1 MYTKIQY
8 YDIGYLIIYKYKSII
23 NILTILYLHLMMT
36 RVENL
41 LQEENITNI
50 QFGKKSKNKFS
61 DKVE

>member
-8 YDIGYLIIYKYKSII
+8 YDIGYLIIYRYKSII

-50 QFGKKSKNKFS
+50 
-61 DKVE
+61 